1 MKTKLLAMMVLA
13 GGSMFAQNRVSMST
27 TFGEHGAGFYQPPPS
42 RTTLA
47 GNSNRQPFSNRYQVA
62 PRFDNRFNDGDDRQR
77 LARGFEQDENRD
89 FDQDRNFSGQ
99 DRDETRGFN
108 PAHTSDLGQRQ
119 SDHQNSWDHSR
130 SNGQDD
136 RQGNA
141 YASGL
146 RGR

>member
-13 GGSMFAQNRVSMST
+13 GGSMFAQTRVSMST
-27 TFGEHGAGFYQPPPS
+27 TFGEHGAGFNQPPPS
-42 RTTLA
+42 YTTVA
-47 GNSNRQPFSNRYQVA
+47 GYSNRQPFSNRYQVA

-77 LARGFEQDENRD
+77 LARGFEQDQNRD
-89 FDQDRNFSGQ
+89 SDQDRNFSEQ
-99 DRDETRGFN
+99 DRDQARGFN
-108 PAHTSDLGQRQ
+108 PAQTSDFGQRQ
-119 SDHQNSWDHSR
+119 SDNQNSWDHSR

-141 YASGL
+141 YASGF

>member
-13 GGSMFAQNRVSMST
+13 GGSMFAQTRVSTNVS
-27 TFGEHGAGFYQPPPS
+27 FGEHGAGFYQPPAS
-42 RTTLA
+42 HTTV
-47 GNSNRQPFSNRYQVA
+47 GGHSNRQPFSNGYQVA
-62 PRFDNRFNDGDDRQR
+62 PRFDNRFNDGGDRQR
-77 LARGFEQDENRD
+77 LARGFEPDQNRD

-99 DRDETRGFN
+99 DRDDTRGFN
-108 PAHTSDLGQRQ
+108 PAQSSDFGQRR
-119 SDHQNSWDHSR
+119 SDNQNSWDHSR

-141 YASGL
+141 YASGF